1 MTLDQL
7 NQLVATMGLLNQLA
21 DAGELPSDK
30 CSIAVEAISDC
41 LGVARYEVAEHAE
54 AQAT

>member
-21 DAGELPSDK
+21 DARELPSDK